1 MWKMLKQYIYD
12 DRWEIAKEYFTGFT
26 GSRPNCCTR
35 LTLWRPVSKK
45 FNSAI
50 KASRATYAAFLLHQN
65 TLINISRAHADS
77 RGVADV
83 SHGAYNDEG
92 VCASSFSIIL
102 WFFID
107 EVDTVVSQRVR
118 GHLLLC
124 YLLFSPL
131 HTSNTRARSHAY
143 MPGFVHIRGRFAT
156 LLREGWKLGLKKD
169 RG

>member
-1 MWKMLKQYIYD
+1 MWKKCISD
-12 DRWEIAKEYFTGFT
+12 DRWEIKECFRDWIETD
-26 GSRPNCCTR
+26 CCIR
-35 LTLWRPVSKK
+35 LTIWKTAPEK
-45 FNSAI
+45 FNSSI
-50 KASRATYAAFLLHQN
+50 KPSKATYATFLLHRN

-92 VCASSFSIIL
+92 VCASSFSIIP

-131 HTSNTRARSHAY
+131 HTSDTRARSHAHI
-143 MPGFVHIRGRFAT
+143 PGLMHTRGRFAT
-156 LLREGWKLGLKKD
+156 LLREGWKLGWKKD
-169 RG
+169 GE